1 MYSWYL
7 RLVLLCSNRRHHA
20 RTLQSVQK
28 VCPRFSSAIHL
39 TENTHARAC
48 APFLTRYYA
57 KAFSLRC
64 CCCCCCCSVKFVVF
78 VRFLKSFS
86 LLCPFVSLVFWS
98 EFLGTPF
105 PFFFTFFQI
114 SAQKATL
121 KNDTREKRHTK
132 TPLWDSTLFLF

>member
-64 CCCCCCCSVKFVVF
+64 CCCCCCCCCVKFVV

-86 LLCPFVSLVFWS
+86 LFCVLSCPLFFGLTNWS
-98 EFLGTPF
+98 FLF
-105 PFFFTFFQI
+105 LFFLLFFKFLPKKTQGRKDT
-114 SAQKATL
+114 QKHL
-121 KNDTREKRHTK
+121 FGI
-132 TPLWDSTLFLF
+132 TLFLF